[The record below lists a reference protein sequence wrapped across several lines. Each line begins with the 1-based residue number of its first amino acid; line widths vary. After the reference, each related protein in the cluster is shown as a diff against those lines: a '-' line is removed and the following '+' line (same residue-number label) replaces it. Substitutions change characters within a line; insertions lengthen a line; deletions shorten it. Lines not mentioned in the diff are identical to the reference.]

1 MAESE
6 TLAALL
12 EDLRLVIIR
21 EDEAIRDV
29 RSQVETRERDI
40 FGPGKD
46 KK

>member
-1 MAESE
+1 MAQAE

-21 EDEAIRDV
+21 EDDAIRDV
-29 RSQVETRERDI
+29 RSQVENRERDV